1 MQEVAVAGRHHHG
14 SGSRVGRT
22 LLTLGAGM
30 LLGIVLT
37 LQMLSYMRI
46 TTGNGRV
53 QLPPG
58 PVETLIQQDD
68 LGMADAEL
76 LRRATLPVSRTPKV
90 AFMFLT
96 VGPLPLAPL
105 WERFF
110 QGGRRNQYSIYIH
123 SLPDYEPSYPS
134 SSVFFKRHVASQPT
148 KWGEISMCDAERRLL
163 ANALLDPDNA
173 RFILLSESCAPLRNF
188 TFTYGYLLNSAQS
201 FVGVFDDPS
210 PVGRGR
216 YDARMLPEVA
226 IEQWRKGAQW
236 FEVSRELATYV
247 VADVKYYPKFRRFC
261 QPVCYVDEHYIP
273 TMLWIE
279 FGKAEVAMR
288 SVTAVD
294 WTRGGAHPGEFGKE
308 DAVEF
313 YRRIRGDEGC
323 VYNGEPGHPCYMFA
337 RKFMPDSLESLLAIQ

>member
-14 SGSRVGRT
+14 SGIRVGRT
-22 LLTLGAGM
+22 LLTLAAGV
-30 LLGIVLT
+30 LLGVVAT
-37 LQMLSYMRI
+37 LQVLSYMRI
-46 TTGNGRV
+46 TTGVHLKPNHG
-53 QLPPG
+53 
-58 PVETLIQQDD
+58 ETLIQHGLAMD
-68 LGMADAEL
+68 DAEL
-76 LRRATLPVSRTPKV
+76 LRRATLTVSHTPKV

-96 VGPLPLAPL
+96 KGPLPLAPL
-105 WERFF
+105 WEAYF
-110 QGGRRNQYSIYIH
+110 QHAHRNQYSIYIH
-123 SLPDYEPSYPS
+123 SLPGYVPDYPS
-134 SSVFFKRHVASQPT
+134 SSVFFHRHVASQAT

-188 TFTYGYLLNSAQS
+188 TFAYRYLLKSVQS

-247 VADVKYYPKFRRFC
+247 VADVKYYPKFRQFC
-261 QPVCYVDEHYIP
+261 QPICYVDEHYIP

-279 FGKAEVAMR
+279 FRKLVAMR

-294 WTRGGAHPGEFGKE
+294 WTRGGSHPGEFGKE

-313 YRRIRGDEGC
+313 YKRIRGDEGC
-323 VYNGEPGHPCYMFA
+323 VYNGKPGHVCYLFA